1 MFKLQYVAMKQF
13 KSLLKQVHS
22 SVHSL
27 SESMVYENYFF
38 ELPNSLLFSAIV
50 GTVSRKKF
58 NSCHLYN
65 MALDQSPT
73 QCIEL
78 KLEWLY
84 LAQQEQPSFKTKPKN
99 PTCHLSTFPTLIF
112 F

>member
-27 SESMVYENYFF
+27 SESMVYKNYFF

-50 GTVSRKKF
+50 GNVSRK
-58 NSCHLYN
+58 NLIHAIYIMWLWISHPHI
-65 MALDQSPT
+65 AQS
-73 QCIEL
+73 
-78 KLEWLY
+78 
-84 LAQQEQPSFKTKPKN
+84 
-99 PTCHLSTFPTLIF
+99 
-112 F
+112 